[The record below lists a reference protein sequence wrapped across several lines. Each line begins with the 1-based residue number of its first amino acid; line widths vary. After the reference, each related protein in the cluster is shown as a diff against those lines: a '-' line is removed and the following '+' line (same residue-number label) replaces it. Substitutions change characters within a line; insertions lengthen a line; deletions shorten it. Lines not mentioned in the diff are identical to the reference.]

1 MTLLQVVLNG
11 ILLGGV
17 YALFAAGLN
26 MIVGVMRVI
35 NLAHGELMMLGAYTT
50 FWLFSLAHVNPLLS
64 IPASAGLM
72 LVVGM
77 ALQRFTVERVVK
89 QQPLL
94 SSLLLTFG
102 LSTLFLGMALNV
114 FKGDERAIP
123 FLSGSLPVAGLLI
136 SSVRLVAFA
145 IAVLLTSA
153 TFLFLRYS
161 TFGKTIRAT
170 SQQPDAAQACGIDVR
185 RVRAVTFGIGSA
197 LAAVAGSLASIMFTF
212 NPEIGQSFLP
222 KAFAVI
228 VLGGLGSFVGA
239 LLGAL
244 VLGVAETVVGYFT
257 TGQWAESVA
266 FIILIVM
273 LMVRPAGLFGAQ
285 E

>member
-1 MTLLQVVLNG
+1 MTLAQVVVSGL
-11 ILLGGV
+11 LLGGV

-26 MIVGVMRVI
+26 LIVGVMRVV
-35 NLAHGELMMLGAYTT
+35 NLAHGELMMLGAYIT
-50 FWLFSLAHVNPLLS
+50 FWLFTLAHVNPLLS
-64 IPASAGLM
+64 IPASAALM
-72 LVVGM
+72 FILGM
-77 ALQRFTVERVVK
+77 ALQRAVVERVVK
-89 QQPLL
+89 QPLL

-102 LSTLFLGMALNV
+102 LSTLFIGVALNAW
-114 FKGDERAIP
+114 GGNERSIP
-123 FLSGSLPVAGLLI
+123 FLSGSLPLGPVLI
-136 SSVRLVAFA
+136 SQVRLVAFL
-145 IAVLLTSA
+145 IAVLLTGA

-170 SQQPDAAQACGIDVR
+170 SQQPEAAQACGIDVT
-185 RVRAVTFGIGSA
+185 RVRVVTFGIGSA
-197 LAAVAGSLASIMFTF
+197 LAAVAGSLVSVMFTF

-222 KAFAVI
+222 RAFAVI

-244 VLGVAETVVGYFT
+244 VVGVAETVVGYFT

-266 FIILIVM
+266 FIVLIVM
-273 LMVRPAGLFGAQ
+273 LLIRPSGLFGSN

>member
-1 MTLLQVVLNG
+1 MTLAQVVVSGL
-11 ILLGGV
+11 LLGGV

-26 MIVGVMRVI
+26 LIVGVMRVV
-35 NLAHGELMMLGAYTT
+35 NLAHGELMMLGAYIT
-50 FWLFSLAHVNPLLS
+50 FWLFTLAHVNPLLS
-64 IPASAGLM
+64 IPASAALM
-72 LVVGM
+72 FILGI
-77 ALQRFTVERVVK
+77 ALQGVVVERVVK
-89 QQPLL
+89 QPLL

-102 LSTLFLGMALNV
+102 LSTLFIGVALNAW
-114 FKGDERAIP
+114 GGNERSIP
-123 FLSGSLPVAGLLI
+123 FLSGSLPLGSLLI
-136 SSVRLVAFA
+136 SQVRLVAFA
-145 IAVLLTSA
+145 IAVVLTGA
-153 TFLFLRYS
+153 TFMFLRYS

-170 SQQPDAAQACGIDVR
+170 SQQPEAAQACGIDVT
-185 RVRAVTFGIGSA
+185 RVRVVTFGIGSA
-197 LAAVAGSLASIMFTF
+197 LAAVAGSLVSVMFTF

-244 VLGVAETVVGYFT
+244 LVGVVETVAGYFT

-266 FIILIVM
+266 FIVLVVM
-273 LMVRPAGLFGAQ
+273 LLIRPSGLFGSN

>member
-1 MTLLQVVLNG
+1 VTLLQVIVNG
-11 ILLGGV
+11 VLLGGV

-64 IPASAGLM
+64 IPISAGLM
-72 LVVGM
+72 LVLGV
-77 ALQRFTVERVVK
+77 AVQRLLVERVVK
-89 QQPLL
+89 QPLL

-102 LSTLFLGMALNV
+102 LSTLFLGIALNV
-114 FKGDERAIP
+114 WKGDQRSIP
-123 FLSGSLPVAGLLI
+123 YLSGSVPVGGLLI
-136 SSVRLVAFA
+136 SNVRLVGFA

-153 TFLFLRYS
+153 TFLFLRHS

-197 LAAVAGSLASIMFTF
+197 LAAVAGSLASIMFSF
-212 NPEIGQSFLP
+212 NPEIGQTFLP

-228 VLGGLGSFVGA
+228 VLGGLGSFIGA

-244 VLGVAETVVGYFT
+244 MLGVAETVAGYFT
-257 TGQWAESVA
+257 SGQWAESVA

-273 LMVRPAGLFGAQ
+273 LVIRPAGLFGA
-285 E
+285 EE

>member
-1 MTLLQVVLNG
+1 MNLLQVAING
-11 ILLGGV
+11 VLLGGV

-35 NLAHGELMMLGAYTT
+35 NLAHGELMMLGAYIT
-50 FWLFSLAHVNPLLS
+50 FWLFTLAHVNPLLS

-72 LVVGM
+72 LVLGIVIER
-77 ALQRFTVERVVK
+77 ALVERVVK
-89 QQPLL
+89 QPLL

-102 LSTLFLGMALNV
+102 LSTLFLGVALNAW
-114 FKGDERAIP
+114 KGDQRSISY
-123 FLSGSLPVAGLLI
+123 LSGSLPVGPLLI
-136 SSVRLVAFA
+136 SSARLVAFLV
-145 IAVLLTSA
+145 AVLLTSA

-185 RVRAVTFGIGSA
+185 RVRAVAFGIGSA
-197 LAAVAGSLASIMFTF
+197 LAAAAGSLASIMFTF
-212 NPEIGQSFLP
+212 NPEIGQAFLP

-239 LLGAL
+239 LVGAL
-244 VLGVAETVVGYFT
+244 VLGVSETVAGYFT
-257 TGQWAESVA
+257 SGQWAESVA

-273 LMVRPAGLFGAQ
+273 LTIRPSGLFGAR

>member
-1 MTLLQVVLNG
+1 VTVVQVIVNG
-11 ILLGGV
+11 LLLGGV

-50 FWLFSLAHVNPLLS
+50 FWLFTLAHVNPLLS

-72 LVVGM
+72 LILGM
-77 ALQRFTVERVVK
+77 ALQRLLVERVVK
-89 QQPLL
+89 QPLL

-102 LSTLFLGMALNV
+102 LSTLFLGVALNAWT
-114 FKGDERAIP
+114 GAERAVP
-123 FLSGSLPVAGLLI
+123 FLTGSLAVGPLLI
-136 SSVRLVAFA
+136 SRARLVAFV
-145 IAVLLTSA
+145 IAVAITGA

-170 SQQPDAAQACGIDVR
+170 SQQPDAAQACGIDVG
-185 RVRAVTFGIGSA
+185 RVRVVAFGIGSA
-197 LAAVAGSLASIMFTF
+197 LAAAAGSLVSMMFAF
-212 NPEIGQSFLP
+212 NPEVGQVFIP

-239 LLGAL
+239 LFGAL
-244 VLGVAETVVGYFT
+244 VLGVGETLAGYVT
-257 TGQWAESVA
+257 SGQWAESVA

-273 LMVRPAGLFGAQ
+273 LVIRPTGLFGTD

>member
-1 MTLLQVVLNG
+1 MTLVQVIVNG
-11 ILLGGV
+11 VLLGGV

-50 FWLFSLAHVNPLLS
+50 FLLFSLAHVNPLLS
-64 IPASAGLM
+64 IPVSAALM
-72 LVVGM
+72 LVLGM
-77 ALQRFTVERVVK
+77 ALQRLLVERVVK
-89 QQPLL
+89 QPLL

-102 LSTLFLGMALNV
+102 LSTLFLGVALNV
-114 FKGDERAIP
+114 WTGDQRSVSY
-123 FLSGSLPVAGLLI
+123 LSGSLSVGGLLI
-136 SSVRLVAFA
+136 SGVRLVAFA
-145 IAVLLTSA
+145 IAVVLTGA

-170 SQQPDAAQACGIDVR
+170 AQQPETAQACGIDIT
-185 RVRAVTFGIGSA
+185 RVRVVTFGLGSA
-197 LAAVAGSLASIMFTF
+197 LAAAAGSLVSMMFTF
-212 NPEIGQSFLP
+212 NPEIGQVFIP
-222 KAFAVI
+222 KAFAVV

-244 VLGVAETVVGYFT
+244 VLGVSETVAGYFS
-257 TGQWAESVA
+257 TGQRAESVA

-273 LMVRPAGLFGAQ
+273 LLIRPAGLFGT
-285 E
+285 EE

>member
-1 MTLLQVVLNG
+1 MTIVQVVVNG

-50 FWLFSLAHVNPLLS
+50 FFLFTVAHVNPLLS
-64 IPASAGLM
+64 IPASAAL
-72 LVVGM
+72 LLLLGM
-77 ALQRFTVERVVK
+77 ALQRLLVERVVK
-89 QQPLL
+89 QPLL

-102 LSTLFLGMALNV
+102 LSTLFLGVALNAWT
-114 FKGDERAIP
+114 GDERSVP
-123 FLSGSLPVAGLLI
+123 YLSGSLRVGPLLVSI
-136 SSVRLVAFA
+136 VRLVAFA
-145 IAVLLTSA
+145 IAVLLTGA
-153 TFLFLRYS
+153 TYLFLRYS

-170 SQQPDAAQACGIDVR
+170 SQQPDVAQACGINVT
-185 RVRAVTFGIGSA
+185 RVRVVTFGLGSA
-197 LAAVAGSLASIMFTF
+197 LAAAAGSLVSMMFTF
-212 NPEIGQSFLP
+212 NPEIGQVFLP

-244 VLGVAETVVGYFT
+244 VLGVSETVAGYFT
-257 TGQWAESVA
+257 SGQRAESVA
-266 FIILIVM
+266 FIILLVM
-273 LMVRPAGLFGAQ
+273 LLIRPAGLFGAD

>member
-1 MTLLQVVLNG
+1 VTLVQVILNG

-35 NLAHGELMMLGAYTT
+35 NLAHGELMMLGAYVT
-50 FWLFSLAHVNPLLS
+50 FWLFTLAHVNPLLS
-64 IPASAGLM
+64 IPASAGVM
-72 LVVGM
+72 LILGVVVER
-77 ALQRFTVERVVK
+77 ALVERVVK
-89 QQPLL
+89 QPLL

-102 LSTLFLGMALNV
+102 LSTLFLGVALNAW
-114 FKGDERAIP
+114 KGDARSIP
-123 FLSGSLPVAGLLI
+123 YLSGSLPVGPLLI

-145 IAVLLTSA
+145 VAVVLTSA

-170 SQQPDAAQACGIDVR
+170 SQQPEAAQACGIDVR

-197 LAAVAGSLASIMFTF
+197 LAAAAGSLASIMFTF
-212 NPEIGQSFLP
+212 NPEIGQAFLP

-228 VLGGLGSFVGA
+228 VLGGLGSFIGA
-239 LLGAL
+239 LVGAL
-244 VLGVAETVVGYFT
+244 VLGVSETVAGYLT
-257 TGQWAESVA
+257 SGQWAESVA

-273 LMVRPAGLFGAQ
+273 LTIRPSGLFGAR

>member
-1 MTLLQVVLNG
+1 MSLVQVIING
-11 ILLGGV
+11 VLLGGV

-50 FWLFSLAHVNPLLS
+50 FMLFSLGHVNPLLS
-64 IPASAGLM
+64 IPASAAVM
-72 LVVGM
+72 LVLGM
-77 ALQRFTVERVVK
+77 VLQRLVVERVVK
-89 QQPLL
+89 QPLL

-102 LSTLFLGMALNV
+102 LSTLFLGVALNLWT
-114 FKGDERAIP
+114 GDQRSVSY
-123 FLSGSLPVAGLLI
+123 LSGSLAVGGLRLSI
-136 SSVRLVAFA
+136 VRLIAFA
-145 IAVLLTSA
+145 VAVALTGG

-170 SQQPDAAQACGIDVR
+170 AQHPDAAQACGIDVT
-185 RVRAVTFGIGSA
+185 RVRMVTFGIGSA
-197 LAAVAGSLASIMFTF
+197 LAAAAGSLVSMIFTF
-212 NPEIGQSFLP
+212 NPEIGQVFLP

-244 VLGVAETVVGYFT
+244 FLGVSETVAGYFSS
-257 TGQWAESVA
+257 GQRAESVA
-266 FIILIVM
+266 FVILIVM
-273 LMVRPAGLFGAQ
+273 LMIRPAGLFGTR

>member
-1 MTLLQVVLNG
+1 VTVVQVIVNG
-11 ILLGGV
+11 LLLGGV

-50 FWLFSLAHVNPLLS
+50 FWLFTLAHVNPLLT

-72 LVVGM
+72 LILGM
-77 ALQRFTVERVVK
+77 ALQRLLVERVVK
-89 QQPLL
+89 QPLL

-102 LSTLFLGMALNV
+102 LSTLFLGVALNAWT
-114 FKGDERAIP
+114 GAERAVP
-123 FLSGSLPVAGLLI
+123 FLTGSLAVGPLLI
-136 SSVRLVAFA
+136 SRARLVAFV
-145 IAVLLTSA
+145 IAVAITGA

-170 SQQPDAAQACGIDVR
+170 SQQPDAAQACGIDVG
-185 RVRAVTFGIGSA
+185 RVRVVAFGIGSA
-197 LAAVAGSLASIMFTF
+197 LAAAAGSLVSMMFAF
-212 NPEIGQSFLP
+212 NPEVGQVFIP

-239 LLGAL
+239 LFGAL
-244 VLGVAETVVGYFT
+244 VLGVGETLAGYVT
-257 TGQWAESVA
+257 SGQWAESVA

-273 LMVRPAGLFGAQ
+273 LVIRPTGLFGTD

>member
-1 MTLLQVVLNG
+1 MTLLQVIVNG

-35 NLAHGELMMLGAYTT
+35 NLAHGELLMLGAYTT

-64 IPASAGLM
+64 IPASAGVM
-72 LVVGM
+72 LVLGM
-77 ALQRFTVERVVK
+77 VLQRALVERVVK
-89 QQPLL
+89 QPLL

-102 LSTLFLGMALNV
+102 LSTLFLGTALNLW
-114 FKGDERAIP
+114 KGDERSIP
-123 FLSGSLPVAGLLI
+123 YLSSSLPVAGLLI
-136 SSVRLVAFA
+136 STPRLVSFV
-145 IAVLLTSA
+145 IAVLLTST

-239 LLGAL
+239 LLGAV
-244 VLGVAETVVGYFT
+244 VLGVGETVVGYFT
-257 TGQWAESVA
+257 SGQWAESVA